1 MMSIGINI
9 KQWKKYCTKYLNNTM
24 HKKKKNKIMEE
35 YRRKER
41 RTVKTEKYNETIIYW
56 INIMK
61 QIKEKR
67 EKE

>member
-1 MMSIGINI
+1 
-9 KQWKKYCTKYLNNTM
+9 M
-24 HKKKKNKIMEE
+24 HKKKNKIMEE

-41 RTVKTEKYNETIIYW
+41 RTVKTKKYNETIIYW